1 MTRLARLYLALFVA
15 NALAV
20 AAVWWYGLEPTTPAG
35 PAAVLNAV
43 GRLTALVGTYL
54 LLVQLVLRTHV
65 PWLVSAVG
73 KDRLRAA
80 HTWNAYAA
88 FGLIGTHVV
97 TQIVGYAVQDRVD
110 LVNEVALLV
119 LHYDGIVT
127 AIVGFVLLAG
137 LTIVSL
143 ERFRHRIPWPTWRAL
158 HLYMY
163 AAVLLAV
170 PHEIATGSDFA
181 DAPLAVAYWTALEL
195 VVFGILLSARLPSMW
210 SARVAA
216 GRPGGA
222 VAGVAALIVGAY
234 LLGSVRFVPALPARE
249 DAAATP
255 RGSARPSSGPAALAA
270 TPTPGP
276 VAGASFAVDGDS
288 IETPYG
294 SARVRIVLTAGHIT
308 DVEALA
314 LPSATKRSRTISTAV
329 EPWLR
334 KRAIEAQ
341 TAQFDVLSG
350 ATYTSRAYMESLETA
365 MRTAGLERH

>member
-73 KDRLRAA
+73 KDRLRTA

-119 LHYDGIVT
+119 LHYDGVVT
-127 AIVGFVLLAG
+127 AIVGFALLAG

-143 ERFRHRIPWPTWRAL
+143 ERFRHRIPWPTW
-158 HLYMY
+158 
-163 AAVLLAV
+163 
-170 PHEIATGSDFA
+170 
-181 DAPLAVAYWTALEL
+181 
-195 VVFGILLSARLPSMW
+195 
-210 SARVAA
+210 
-216 GRPGGA
+216 
-222 VAGVAALIVGAY
+222 
-234 LLGSVRFVPALPARE
+234 
-249 DAAATP
+249 
-255 RGSARPSSGPAALAA
+255 
-270 TPTPGP
+270 
-276 VAGASFAVDGDS
+276 
-288 IETPYG
+288 
-294 SARVRIVLTAGHIT
+294 
-308 DVEALA
+308 
-314 LPSATKRSRTISTAV
+314 
-329 EPWLR
+329 
-334 KRAIEAQ
+334 
-341 TAQFDVLSG
+341 
-350 ATYTSRAYMESLETA
+350 
-365 MRTAGLERH
+365 